1 MLNHKGVCVC
11 VCVCV
16 ASRDYDLVMFLYR
29 EPCPGWVPSVNGYLA
44 SELVDRS
51 LDERMGG

>member
-1 MLNHKGVCVC
+1 MC